1 MNSSALGRGLST
13 LLKEEVAPV
22 AGSDIEQKL
31 LIEDII
37 PGSMQPRKQFNQAK
51 IEELADSISANGLI
65 QPIVVNK
72 SQGNKYEIIAG
83 ERRYRACKLAG
94 IKMVPVIIKDLK
106 DRQILEIA
114 LIENIQRE
122 ELTAIEEAE
131 GYEKLIKDFGY
142 TQAELAS
149 SVGKSR
155 SHVANTL
162 RLNKLPDEIKQMVND
177 GTLSMG
183 HVRCLI
189 GLPDAVEIANKIAA
203 NDLNVRQAE
212 ELTRKKNITKKVH
225 YKEKPQSEVSDDFI
239 LLGQSLSE
247 KFGVKVVVE
256 NSWNGGK
263 ISFHYSNLEELDI
276 ILSRLN

>member
-1 MNSSALGRGLST
+1 MNSNALGRGLST

-22 AGSDIEQKL
+22 VTKNVESKL
-31 LIEDII
+31 SIDNII
-37 PGSMQPRKQFNQAK
+37 PGVMQPRKQFNAEK
-51 IEELADSISANGLI
+51 IQELADSITSNGLI
-65 QPIVVNK
+65 QPIIVNK
-72 SQGNKYEIIAG
+72 SGDKYEIIAG

-94 IKMVPVIIKDLK
+94 IKNVPVIIRELK
-106 DRQILEIA
+106 DREILEMA

-131 GYEKLIKDFGY
+131 GYDRLIKEFNY
-142 TQAELAS
+142 TQSDLAA

-155 SHVANTL
+155 SHVANIL
-162 RLNKLPDEIKQMVND
+162 RLNKLPNEVKQMVND
-177 GTLSMG
+177 RALSMG

-189 GLPDAVEIANKIAA
+189 GLPDAVEIAQKIVA

-212 ELTRKKNITKKVH
+212 ELTRKKSIA
-225 YKEKPQSEVSDDFI
+225 KESQNKDKPKQEINDDFI

-247 KFGVKVVVE
+247 KFGVRVVVE
-256 NSWNGGK
+256 NSWNGGR
-263 ISFHYSNLEELDI
+263 ISFHYSNLEELDA